1 MDDLLVQRQ
10 VATLVPMKK
19 SGVLLIGQSRRGKKG
34 GIKSSYAT
42 GQIEQTISFNRMSE
56 EILCLLQIAKDF
68 SGFN

>member
-1 MDDLLVQRQ
+1 
-10 VATLVPMKK
+10 MKK

-68 SGFN
+68 SGFQ